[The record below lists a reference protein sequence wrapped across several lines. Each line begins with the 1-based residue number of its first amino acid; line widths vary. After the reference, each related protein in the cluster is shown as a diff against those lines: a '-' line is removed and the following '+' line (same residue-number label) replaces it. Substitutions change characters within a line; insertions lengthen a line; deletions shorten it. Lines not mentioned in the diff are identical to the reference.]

1 MTGTPRVSQRHR
13 DLSMLLRTTILL
25 LSLGA
30 VTSSAR
36 AQTPSQPPARLAAP
50 DTTAREAQRA
60 TFSRSKVPPTARRF
74 LADSFWVRLWRR
86 GGKDEPELFVEP
98 RHLTTFG
105 NLVAVLD
112 LGTREVIAFDRDSGR
127 TQFTMTARG
136 EGPGEFKRPALLVS
150 DGASFG
156 VIDHATSRLSMYDT
170 RGTMHWDAPLPDAVN
185 VESACLLS
193 HARVLMKF
201 SGIEKGIRL
210 VDSTGR
216 TIAQRPLAGYDRDHP
231 PPSFATSARLSG
243 PLAGDRC
250 ALVPSYGRTWYSI
263 NAVGT
268 MMAHP
273 YIEPGAEAVVRVAT
287 NTLDKNW
294 RSEVRRE
301 TQTST
306 VSPIARGALHIGDT
320 LIVQAGATHRTPYRL
335 LDYYLMPGG
344 RYLYSRLLP
353 VAFAALAVGAN
364 GTFYGA
370 AIDDEVSWIVAFRP
384 TRMAP
389 RAR

>member
-1 MTGTPRVSQRHR
+1 MTATLHVSQRQR
-13 DLSMLLRTTILL
+13 DLSMLWRTTILL
-25 LSLGA
+25 LSLVA
-30 VTSSAR
+30 VTSSVR
-36 AQTPSQPPARLAAP
+36 AQAPTTPSARRAAP
-50 DTTAREAQRA
+50 DSMARVAQR
-60 TFSRSKVPPTARRF
+60 TPLNRSKVPPDQRRF
-74 LADSFWVRLWRR
+74 QADSFWVRQWRR

-127 TQFTMTARG
+127 TQFTMSARG

-150 DGASFG
+150 DGTSFG

-170 RGTMHWDAPLPDAVN
+170 RGTMHWDAPLPDAAS

-193 HARVLMKF
+193 DARVLMKVA
-201 SGIEKGIRL
+201 GIEKAIRL

-216 TIAQRPLAGYDRDHP
+216 TIAQRTLDGYDRDHP
-231 PPSFATSARLSG
+231 PPAFAASARLSG

-250 ALVPSYGRTWYSI
+250 ALVPSFGRTWYTI
-263 NAVGT
+263 NAEGT
-268 MMAHP
+268 MGAHP

-287 NTLDKNW
+287 NTLDKSW

-301 TQTST
+301 TQTSA

-353 VAFAALAVGAN
+353 IAFVALAVGAN

-384 TRMAP
+384 TRVAP
-389 RAR
+389 RSR

>member
-1 MTGTPRVSQRHR
+1 MPVTLRVSQRQR
-13 DLSMLLRTTILL
+13 DVSMLRRTTILL

-30 VTSSAR
+30 VTSSLG
-36 AQTPSQPPARLAAP
+36 AQAPTRPPARRAAP
-50 DTTAREAQRA
+50 EVAREAQRA
-60 TFSRSKVPPTARRF
+60 PLSRSKGPPDQRRF
-74 LADSFWVRLWRR
+74 QTDSFWVRLWRR

-127 TQFTMTARG
+127 TQFTMSARG

-170 RGTMHWDAPLPDAVN
+170 RGTLRWDAPLPDAAN
-185 VESACLLS
+185 LESACLLS
-193 HARVLMKF
+193 GARVLMKVA
-201 SGIEKGIRL
+201 GIEKAIRV

-216 TIAQRPLAGYDRDHP
+216 TIAQRTLDGYDRDHP
-231 PPSFATSARLSG
+231 PPAFAASARLSG

-250 ALVPSYGRTWYSI
+250 ALVPSFGSTWYTT

-273 YIEPGAEAVVRVAT
+273 YIEAGAEAVVRVAT

-294 RSEVRRE
+294 RSEVRKE

-320 LIVQAGATHRTPYRL
+320 LIVQAGATQRAPYRL
-335 LDYYLMPGG
+335 LDYYLPSG
-344 RYLYSRLLP
+344 RYLYSRVLP
-353 VAFAALAVGAN
+353 IAFVALAVGAN

-384 TRMAP
+384 TRVAP
-389 RAR
+389 RSR